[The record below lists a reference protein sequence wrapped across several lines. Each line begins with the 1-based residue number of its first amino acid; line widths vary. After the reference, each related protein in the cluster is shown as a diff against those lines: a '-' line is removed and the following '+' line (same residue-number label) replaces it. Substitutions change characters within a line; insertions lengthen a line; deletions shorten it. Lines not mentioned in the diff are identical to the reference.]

1 MSAYGNQVKSYI
13 ERYQAEM
20 GGDGLLDPHAVAEWA
35 YQRGLHKPSM
45 RTVVDAIASDISQ
58 FFREEYRTSG
68 DGQRYRAKH
77 AVRFK
82 QGDRT
87 MSLWADMDDEKAPRN
102 HFVRSF
108 AQRRQQVV
116 GDCYQLKT
124 DVDVYN
130 SKSPAMQPIQVPL
143 DFTLDVEELQLPLK
157 GRKAA

>member
-13 ERYQAEM
+13 ERYQAER

-82 QGDRT
+82 RGDRT
-87 MSLWADMDDEKAPRN
+87 MSLWADMDDEKAPRD

-108 AQRRQQVV
+108 AQRRQQIV

-143 DFTLDVEELQLPLK
+143 DFTLDVEEMQLPLK
-157 GRKAA
+157 GKKVA